1 MADLLIEAGGV
12 DGPTLSGSGA
22 AAGAGPERDP
32 VWSRF
37 LLRWCREA
45 TAGAQGP
52 QAVAPPDHEPRG
64 PPDAPPGLAGR
75 LRPDPPGHRGCLP
88 AAAPVDAGPG
98 PGRRRPAAVPLAR
111 RGQRDPGGRVP
122 VGLPGRVGAED
133 DQVDPGAPGFVAGGS
148 R

>member
-1 MADLLIEAGGV
+1 MADLLIGAGWV
-12 DGPTLSGSGA
+12 DSPTLSVSGA
-22 AAGAGPERDP
+22 AAGAGPEGDL

-45 TAGAQGP
+45 KAGAQGP

-64 PPDAPPGLAGR
+64 RPDAPPGLACR

-98 PGRRRPAAVPLAR
+98 PARRRPAAVPLAR
-111 RGQRDPGGRVP
+111 RGRRDPGGRVP
-122 VGLPGRVGAED
+122 VGLPGRV
-133 DQVDPGAPGFVAGGS
+133 